1 MGRLRDNYT
10 FLTQAPV
17 HRVILTMA
25 FPTVIS
31 MLVTS
36 LYNLADTFF
45 VSQINTQCTAAVG
58 IVFCVV
64 SVVQAIGFF
73 FGHGSG
79 NYISRMLGARKR
91 LEAQIMATTGLVS
104 SLSVGLLLL
113 LAGHMFLQEIVQLLG
128 STPTIQP
135 YAESYLGILLVG
147 APLMTGTLTL
157 NNQMRFQGN
166 ASYSMIGILAGTLLN
181 VVLDPLFIFVLHWGI
196 EGAAWATVISQM
208 CSFVMLLTLSRKNGG
223 LGISLRRFVPSP
235 SLFREIIMGGT
246 PSLLRQGLSA
256 ISVASLNVA
265 AAVYGDAAIAGM
277 SIVGRCC
284 FFVFAVIIG
293 FGQGFQPLCGFC
305 YGARLYGR
313 VKEGFVYCAK
323 LGTCFL
329 AVCSVFGFMFA
340 ESIITMFRN
349 DLEVV
354 QVGAAA
360 LRWQMVTFVLLP
372 TIGLSNMMLQT
383 IRKPWQANLAAASRS
398 GLFFIPL
405 IWLLP
410 QYLGLAGVEMCQALA
425 DICSFALCLPLALR
439 AFREMQK
446 NDMVHSL

>member
-79 NYISRMLGARKR
+79 NYISRMLGARRR

-446 NDMVHSL
+446 NDIIHSL

>member
-235 SLFREIIMGGT
+235 SLFHEIIMGGT

-446 NDMVHSL
+446 NDMIHSL

>member
-246 PSLLRQGLSA
+246 PSLLRQGLST

-446 NDMVHSL
+446 NDMIHSL